1 MKWFYGACYVLVVVV
16 SSFFFKPQAALVY
29 AFASCALA
37 ILLLVP
43 RKKESNEQVNHSE
56 ADRGYEETKQL
67 FHSLLSNSPNAIGLC
82 SVEGQLLQVNPA
94 AEQVLGYPTEYLTGT
109 SFLSYVASEYREVTK
124 SSLVR
129 ASEGVIQTF
138 ETALLH
144 KTGYR
149 SDMITRAVPVLLKD
163 VVHSFLLICEDST
176 DRKRAG
182 EQIRHMAFY
191 DDMTGLP
198 NRRLFREEL
207 FNKLEANKQTHEKLA
222 VLFVDI
228 DGFRLVNEGFGF
240 EYGNMLLLQLAE
252 RFTRCIGDEDFL
264 ARSEGDQ
271 FSIYYANVQDSQHA
285 LELAD
290 RIKKVLEQP
299 FSLEELELHITA
311 SIGIVLQNAYDDDA
325 ENLMK
330 NANIALTRAKEKEKS
345 GIVIFNIDMQS
356 FSLQRLKLESDL
368 RRALVQD
375 EFVLHYQPQ
384 VDIDSGQII
393 GTEALIRWNHPEKGI
408 VPPGEFITFAEET
421 GLIVPIG
428 EWALF
433 EACRQNKEW
442 QDKGFLHV
450 PVSVNLSMR
459 QFLQHNIKGKI
470 AQALGQSG
478 LEPKYLELEITE
490 SMTMDVENAIV
501 SLLELKKLGVTVAID
516 DFGTGYSSLHYLK
529 KFPID
534 KLKIDRSFV
543 RDIMEDPNDAAIVST
558 IIAMTRH
565 LNLKVIA
572 EGVETEEQLTFLHEN
587 HCDEVQGYWFSPPIT
602 AERMGFMLQQHL
614 ASLLSSEQELKQLS

>member
-1 MKWFYGACYVLVVVV
+1 MKWFYGASYVLVVVV
-16 SSFFFKPQAALVY
+16 SSLLFKPQAALIY
-29 AFASCALA
+29 AIASLVLA
-37 ILLLVP
+37 YLLISMY
-43 RKKESNEQVNHSE
+43 KKRDRNRTDQSDKVDSNVQ
-56 ADRGYEETKQL
+56 TQQL
-67 FHSLLSNSPNAIGLC
+67 FQSLLTNSPNAIGLC
-82 SVEGQLLQVNPA
+82 NKEGQLMQVNPA
-94 AEQVLGYPTEYLTGT
+94 AEQVLGISAEHLTGT
-109 SFLSYVASEYREVTK
+109 SFLNYVANEQQEVTK
-124 SSLVR
+124 ASLLK
-129 ASEGVIQTF
+129 ASEGSTQTF

-149 SDMITRAVPVLLKD
+149 SDMKTRAVPVILNEQ
-163 VVHSFLLICEDST
+163 VHSFLLICEDST
-176 DRKRAG
+176 DRKRAD
-182 EQIRHMAFY
+182 EQIRHLAFY

-207 FNKLEANKQTHEKLA
+207 NRKLIRNKQTQERLA
-222 VLFVDI
+222 VFYIDI
-228 DGFRLVNEGFGF
+228 DGFRLINEGFGF
-240 EYGNMLLLQLAE
+240 EFGNMLLLQLAE
-252 RFTRCIGDEDFL
+252 RFSRCVGIDDFL

-271 FSIYYANVQDSQHA
+271 FSIYYAHVRDSQHA
-285 LELAD
+285 IELAD
-290 RIKKVLEQP
+290 RIKHVLEQP
-299 FSLEELELHITA
+299 FSLDDLELHITT
-311 SIGIVLQNAYDDDA
+311 SIGIVLQYADDEDA
-325 ENLMK
+325 ETLMK
-330 NANIALTRAKEKEKS
+330 NANIALTRAKETEKS
-345 GIVIFNIDMQS
+345 GVVVYNIEMQS
-356 FSLQRLKLESDL
+356 YSLQRLKLESDL
-368 RRALVQD
+368 RRALAQE
-375 EFVLHYQPQ
+375 EFILHYQPQ

-393 GTEALIRWNHPEKGI
+393 GSEALIRWNHPERGL
-408 VPPGEFITFAEET
+408 VSPGEFIPFAEET

-428 EWALF
+428 EWALY

-459 QFLQHNIKGKI
+459 QFIQHNIKGKI
-470 AQALGQSG
+470 AQTLQQTG
-478 LEPKYLELEITE
+478 LNPRFLELEITE

-572 EGVETEEQLTFLHEN
+572 EGVETEEQLSFLHEN

-602 AERMGFMLQQHL
+602 AERMGFMLEQHID
-614 ASLLSSEQELKQLS
+614 SVISSEQEYKQGL